1 MAKRPI
7 AADDVAKR
15 PISSHRYKAL
25 KSCSNMQ
32 WYECWHS
39 EGVAPQFTKPPFF
52 PLEETGGYCYII
64 GMLIAI
70 VALTCHSEVL
80 VQNDTVPNVQATR
93 SVTRNPFAVI
103 RVALHSQH

>member
-64 GMLIAI
+64 GML
-70 VALTCHSEVL
+70 TCFNL
-80 VQNDTVPNVQATR
+80 N
-93 SVTRNPFAVI
+93 AVMNCKH
-103 RVALHSQH
+103 L

>member
-52 PLEETGGYCYII
+52 PLEEKGGYLLLHHWNVNSLKSWQ
-64 GMLIAI
+64 LIEE
-70 VALTCHSEVL
+70 TS
-80 VQNDTVPNVQATR
+80 
-93 SVTRNPFAVI
+93 
-103 RVALHSQH
+103 

>member
-64 GMLIAI
+64 GMLKLMQQLLSVCCSECTCSVSIAVGNNCMAKLHI
-70 VALTCHSEVL
+70 VVRAL
-80 VQNDTVPNVQATR
+80 
-93 SVTRNPFAVI
+93 I
-103 RVALHSQH
+103 